1 MKSAKHT
8 HCSWHLPNEAHSPT
22 TVEAH
27 PRKAGDKPGD
37 SLLAA
42 GVPTS
47 MHHWGTNDHPQVE
60 HCP

>member
-8 HCSWHLPNEAHSPT
+8 CCSWHPPNEAHGTT
-22 TVEAH
+22 TVGTH
-27 PRKAGDKPGD
+27 PRKAGDEPGD

-47 MHHWGTNDHPQVE
+47 TRHPQAE